1 MSKEELENMSLE
13 EAFSKIEKLMENM
26 SSDNVTLEESFSLYK
41 DGMELLKV
49 CSDKIDTVEKKVMM
63 LNQEG
68 VTVEF

>member
-1 MSKEELENMSLE
+1 MNKEELDNMSLE
-13 EAFSKIEKLMENM
+13 EAFSKIEELMDNM
-26 SSDNVTLEESFSLYK
+26 SLDNVTLEESFSLYK

-68 VTVEF
+68 DTVEF